1 MKIFNVIILMCF
13 ILLISSCIEDNK
25 KSISKSAGE
34 LVFEEYNCNACHTIG
49 KGRLI
54 GPDLK
59 GVTKERKTSWLK
71 SWIRNSKELIDS
83 GDPDAIRLYNDYN
96 QSPMPPYDLTDIE
109 MAKLLEYLS
118 EK

>member
-1 MKIFNVIILMCF
+1 MCF
-13 ILLISSCIEDNK
+13 MLLISSCMEDNK

-34 LVFEEYNCNACHTIG
+34 LVFEKYNCNACHTIG

-59 GVTKERKTSWLK
+59 GVTKKREKVWLED
-71 SWIRNSKELIDS
+71 WIRDSKKLIDS
-83 GDPDAIRLYNDYN
+83 GDSIAIRVYNDYN
-96 QSPMPPYDLTDIE
+96 KSPMAPYNLTEIE
-109 MAKLLEYLS
+109 MASLLDYLA

>member
-1 MKIFNVIILMCF
+1 MCF

-34 LVFEEYNCNACHTIG
+34 LVFEKYDCNACHTIG

-59 GVTKERKTSWLK
+59 GVTKKV
-71 SWIRNSKELIDS
+71 
-83 GDPDAIRLYNDYN
+83 A
-96 QSPMPPYDLTDIE
+96 
-109 MAKLLEYLS
+109 
-118 EK
+118 